1 MKQESTSERVE
12 KLVRMTTEPVEKLV
26 CKLALPTIISMLV
39 STFYNMA
46 DTYFVGKIG
55 YMSGS
60 VAEQAAVQTRATAAV
75 GVVFSLMAVMQAF
88 GFFFGHGSGNFISR
102 SLGSGNEKP
111 AEKMAATGFFMSFI
125 FGIIILVFGQIFA
138 FPWARLLGASEDF
151 LNYTVDYM
159 RIILAGAPIFMSSL
173 VLNNQLRFQGN
184 AFYAMVGISSGAVIN
199 LVLDPVFI
207 FIFDMEVM
215 GAALATILSQ
225 IISAVLVMG
234 SLMRTRD
241 IYRLHLRKISID
253 WIMLKRIIR
262 IGFPAGVQSIL
273 YSVSNVIIQSAVNSL
288 GTNNV
293 AAWAAYGKVDGL
305 FWMMI
310 NALGIAATTFVGQN
324 YGAKKM
330 DRVHRGVR
338 TSMIMAFLMTG
349 LMVVFMWFIGDTLIS
364 LFTTDTAVREIC
376 HGLIHFLVPTFF
388 TYISIEILSGAL
400 RGVGDAWIP
409 MFITGIG
416 ICGVRIVWMTAVL
429 PHFHSLK
436 GAAFCYPLSWV
447 ITTIAYFIYY
457 LFFSQLSKRKELRSI

>member
-1 MKQESTSERVE
+1 MYDYGLSVLSHYGLTASGTMRVRGALLCHTEQGDKLISEFGTAAE
-12 KLVRMTTEPVEKLV
+12 KLEQRYLLQCRITE
-26 CKLALPTIISMLV
+26 
-39 STFYNMA
+39 
-46 DTYFVGKIG
+46 
-55 YMSGS
+55 SGLLRCD
-60 VAEQAAVQTRATAAV
+60 QILR
-75 GVVFSLMAVMQAF
+75 
-88 GFFFGHGSGNFISR
+88 
-102 SLGSGNEKP
+102 NE
-111 AEKMAATGFFMSFI
+111 EG
-125 FGIIILVFGQIFA
+125 
-138 FPWARLLGASEDF
+138 
-151 LNYTVDYM
+151 
-159 RIILAGAPIFMSSL
+159 
-173 VLNNQLRFQGN
+173 
-184 AFYAMVGISSGAVIN
+184 
-199 LVLDPVFI
+199 
-207 FIFDMEVM
+207 
-215 GAALATILSQ
+215 ALATRGDDGGTYIVRNWYPGRECETGNSEDLIRASD
-225 IISAVLVMG
+225 ALA
-234 SLMRTRD
+234 
-241 IYRLHLRKISID
+241 RLHTAAHLPVKMEYRRESLVEECIRHNVEIRKIRKYLQTKKKKNEFEKLLLAS
-253 WIMLKRIIR
+253 
-262 IGFPAGVQSIL
+262 AGPYLEQGERAAAEMKASSYEKLRQRADEEGAVCHGEFSQHNILLENGRGETAVQSIL

-330 DRVHRGVR
+330 DRVHHGVR